1 MDGHLI
7 RFDKKSRFCF
17 VDIESFNLC
26 LSLKFNR
33 PWQIGLIEY
42 RGDTIQKSKDVVIN
56 WPVVNGLTCSEG
68 AARINHYNQ
77 FTVARDGMSPEEGFA
92 FLDSYLTNCEYIVG
106 HNLFGFDL
114 YLIRD
119 MYRMFGKPW
128 RHLAPKV
135 IDTKAIASGVKMGV
149 PFDSS
154 KESIT
159 MYQYRMGNTR
169 VKGVKTALSTLAK
182 EYGIKLDETRL
193 HEALYDLEINIQ
205 VWNKLKFQIDL

>member
-1 MDGHLI
+1 M
-7 RFDKKSRFCF
+7 
-17 VDIESFNLC
+17 DIESFNLC
-26 LSLKFNR
+26 LSLVYNR
-33 PWQIGLIEY
+33 PWQIGLISVV
-42 RGDTIQKSKDVVIN
+42 GDSIVKSNDVIIN
-56 WPVVNGLTCSEG
+56 WPHVNGLTCSEG

-77 FTVARDGMSPEEGFA
+77 FSVARDGITPQEGFVM
-92 FLDSYLTNCEYIVG
+92 LDSYLSDAKYIVG

-128 RHLAPKV
+128 QHLIPKV
-135 IDTKAIASGVKMGV
+135 IDTKAIAFGVKTNV
-149 PFDSS
+149 PFDAS

-169 VKGVKTALSTLAK
+169 AKGVKTSLSTLAK